1 MKKLKRIL
9 IKEELVELTG
19 DFKLAIVLGQMLYWA
34 EKVGDIDKYITEEK
48 KRYATFAISEM
59 DIPSMELCNGWIYKS
74 AEELSEE
81 TLMNVQAKAMREYL
95 KELVDKG
102 WLNQRRNPRIKMD
115 RTLQY
120 RVNLAKIQSDLIALG
135 YNLDGYAIHLQKD
148 AFDDDNSEKNAADS
162 KGEKDTSIFLK
173 EKCKREKEN
182 TKVEKENRK
191 GEKEAS
197 KGEKEKAIPEI
208 TTETITEI
216 ITDTT
221 SSTKAASDE
230 ASPEKHPEP
239 PVPYEKIRKLFN
251 ETCDML
257 PKVERITAERK
268 KHIGARFKE
277 YGNQIEIFEKLFS
290 AVRESDYLT
299 GKVNGWSADFD
310 WLMKENNMTKVLEGK
325 YANKVVPKKEK
336 ETVNPYK
343 TKFHFDN
350 DRSSQYTSDEL
361 EAMILESQKKKF
373 GTPVQR
379 TDCDEL
385 HQDPKA

>member
-19 DFKLAIVLGQMLYWA
+19 DFKLAIVLGQMIYWT
-34 EKVGDIDKYITEEK
+34 EKVSDIDKYITEEK
-48 KRYATFAISEM
+48 KRYATFATNET
-59 DIPSMELCNGWIYKS
+59 DIPTMDLSNGWIYKS

-81 TLMNVQAKAMREYL
+81 TMMNVQAKAMREYL

-102 WLNQRRNPRIKMD
+102 WLSQRRNPKIKMD

-120 RVNLAKIQSDLIALG
+120 RVNLAKIQSDLLALG
-135 YNLDGYAIHLQKD
+135 YNLDGYAIHLQDD
-148 AFDDDNSEKNAADS
+148 AAMGNESEKNEVDS

-173 EKCKREKEN
+173 EKCKREKEKR
-182 TKVEKENRK
+182 KVEKENTTGEKEKRK
-191 GEKEAS
+191 GEKE
-197 KGEKEKAIPEI
+197 EAIPETTTEI
-208 TTETITEI
+208 TTEIITETIT
-216 ITDTT
+216 
-221 SSTKAASDE
+221 SSE
-230 ASPEKHPEP
+230 NPPEGAPPEPHPEP
-239 PVPYEKIRKLFN
+239 SVPYEKIRKLFN
-251 ETCDML
+251 DTCDML

-277 YGNQIEIFEKLFS
+277 YGNRIEIFEKLFS

-350 DRSSQYTSDEL
+350 DRSSQYTSDEW